1 MNNWLLVEYYFTF
14 SAGVLGLVFGGLLYN
29 NLDKLR
35 NNNYRI
41 SNDSLQVIPNKLLKG
56 RLFDYLN
63 IGGAIGGVIGLSYGY
78 FRKPILLRLIEYY
91 YQTN

>member
-1 MNNWLLVEYYFTF
+1 MNSWLIIEYYFTF
-14 SAGVLGLVFGGLLYN
+14 SAGVLGFVLGGLLYN
-29 NLDKLR
+29 NYNQLR
-35 NNNYRI
+35 KNNHNV
-41 SNDSLQVIPNKLLKG
+41 SDDSLKVIPNKLLKG
-56 RLFDYLN
+56 DLFDYLN